1 MSDGP
6 GKMKKKPYVK
16 SLVSGVA
23 SVVLYY
29 MLFLNEG
36 IINANFARGKFYAL
50 LPIATAFLFSIAH
63 GTFTGAFWELFG
75 IEAKKQKR

>member
-1 MSDGP
+1 MSDALD
-6 GKMKKKPYVK
+6 KMKKKPYVK

-23 SVVLYY
+23 SVALYY
-29 MLFLNEG
+29 MLFVNEDV
-36 IINANFARGKFYAL
+36 INANFAKGKFYAL
-50 LPIATAFLFSIAH
+50 LPIVTAFMFSIAH